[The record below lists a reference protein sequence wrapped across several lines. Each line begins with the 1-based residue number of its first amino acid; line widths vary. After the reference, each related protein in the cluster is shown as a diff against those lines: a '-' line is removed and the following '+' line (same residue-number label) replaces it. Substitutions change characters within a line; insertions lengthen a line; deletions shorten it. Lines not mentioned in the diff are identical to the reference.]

1 MDNRISTSAIAR
13 MVAER
18 RGMSGER
25 AETMVREFFRTIE
38 EGLKTDSI
46 VKVKNLGTFK
56 LVKVEAR
63 ESVNI
68 STGQRFTI
76 DGHTKITFT
85 PDTYLRETINKP
97 FAEFETIV
105 LNEGVNVEQLESI
118 GADNDEEAVAEETVA
133 MESDNVTEPMPVMA
147 EEEVATKEAQ
157 CQEEIVVEANET
169 EEATETEITQEATE
183 EAESSSTTETEENTA
198 DKVQIAPIAM
208 TVSSNT
214 ETEQKKEKE
223 MGHNAKF
230 TLCETLALMLF
241 VIVMM
246 GISYLAGYYR
256 WLTPDI
262 APATPAKEKVEQVV
276 KSETAMPPTQT
287 TDTVAVQP
295 AKQET
300 QKVEPQT
307 QAEVYPQLEGGEYK
321 ITGVL
326 DEHKIKVGESL
337 RTLSIKYYGTK
348 DMVPYIVLFND
359 IQNPDV
365 VSLGKNLKLPKLE
378 KR

>member
-1 MDNRISTSAIAR
+1 MDNRITTSAIAR
-13 MVAER
+13 IVAER
-18 RGMSGER
+18 RGMSGDQ
-25 AETMVREFFRTIE
+25 AEAMVREFFRTIE

-68 STGQRFTI
+68 NTGQRFTI

-105 LNEGVNVEQLESI
+105 LNEGVSVEQLESI
-118 GADNDEEAVAEETVA
+118 GADYDDEETAEEPVAAESDIVAEPA
-133 MESDNVTEPMPVMA
+133 PVMA
-147 EEEVATKEAQ
+147 EVEVAAKEAQ
-157 CQEEIVVEANET
+157 AQEETTAVTKET
-169 EEATETEITQEATE
+169 EQATETEIMQEAMEDTKLSTPIETE
-183 EAESSSTTETEENTA
+183 EAMAAEAQPASVATA
-198 DKVQIAPIAM
+198 VE
-208 TVSSNT
+208 SNT
-214 ETEQKKEKE
+214 ETEQKNEKE
-223 MGHNAKF
+223 MEHNAKF
-230 TLCETLALMLF
+230 TLCETLALMSF
-241 VIVMM
+241 IIVMM

-256 WLTPDI
+256 WLTPDT
-262 APATPAKEKVEQVV
+262 APATPAKEKVEQAI
-276 KSETAMPPTQT
+276 KAKTAETPTER
-287 TDTVAVQP
+287 TDTVAVRPQ
-295 AKQET
+295 KQET
-300 QKVEPQT
+300 QKVEPQI

-359 IQNPDV
+359 IKNPDV

>member
-1 MDNRISTSAIAR
+1 MDNRITTSAIAR
-13 MVAER
+13 IVAER
-18 RGMSGER
+18 RGMSGDQ
-25 AETMVREFFRTIE
+25 AEAMVREFFRTIE

-68 STGQRFTI
+68 NTGQRFTI

-105 LNEGVNVEQLESI
+105 LNEGVSVEQLESI
-118 GADNDEEAVAEETVA
+118 GADYDDEETAEEPVAAESDIVAEPA
-133 MESDNVTEPMPVMA
+133 PVMA
-147 EEEVATKEAQ
+147 EVEVAAKEAQ
-157 CQEEIVVEANET
+157 AQEETTAVTKET
-169 EEATETEITQEATE
+169 EQATETEIMQEAMEDTKLSTPIETE
-183 EAESSSTTETEENTA
+183 EAMAAEAQPASVATA
-198 DKVQIAPIAM
+198 VE
-208 TVSSNT
+208 SNT
-214 ETEQKKEKE
+214 ETEQKNEKE
-223 MGHNAKF
+223 REHNAKF
-230 TLCETLALMLF
+230 TLCETLALMSF
-241 VIVMM
+241 IIVMM

-256 WLTPDI
+256 WLTPDT
-262 APATPAKEKVEQVV
+262 APATPAKEKVEQAI
-276 KSETAMPPTQT
+276 KAKTAETPTER
-287 TDTVAVQP
+287 TDTVAVRPQ
-295 AKQET
+295 KQEP
-300 QKVEPQT
+300 QKVEPQA

-359 IQNPDV
+359 IKNPDV